1 MYGPAPLA
9 IPGTYAKLLNVPAFG
24 AWNFFS
30 VHASY
35 GRGPKSIAKSVAAAF
50 RISLEDA
57 RGNMTKFGSLVVLL
71 SLLLAPGL
79 FAADNLKLNSHL
91 DYSSDSHD
99 GPLITG
105 DNLQT
110 GLVAGKPN
118 YVIIYAEGCF
128 NSKQQARRT
137 VDLYNKYRGK
147 VNFVV
152 IDLDLRASPEQQEL
166 VKRYYKGYIP
176 HVVVLSKKG
185 EAVYNS
191 SGEVESPRIESI
203 FERSLGTQ

>member
-1 MYGPAPLA
+1 MHLMTQDCVPL
-9 IPGTYAKLLNVPAFG
+9 N
-24 AWNFFS
+24 NS
-30 VHASY
+30 
-35 GRGPKSIAKSVAAAF
+35 GRGIEVSV
-50 RISLEDA
+50 DT
-57 RGNMTKFGSLVVLL
+57 RGDMKKFGFSF
-71 SLLLAPGL
+71 LLLAILAPVL
-79 FAADNLKLNSHL
+79 FAADNLKLNPHL

-110 GLVAGKPN
+110 GVVAGKPN
-118 YVIIYAEGCF
+118 YVIVYAEGCF

-152 IDLDLRASPEQQEL
+152 IDLDLQSSPAQQEL

-176 HVVVLSKKG
+176 HVVVLSKTG
-185 EAVYNS
+185 EALYNA
-191 SGEVESPRIESI
+191 SGEVESQRIESI
-203 FERSLGTQ
+203 FERSLTTE